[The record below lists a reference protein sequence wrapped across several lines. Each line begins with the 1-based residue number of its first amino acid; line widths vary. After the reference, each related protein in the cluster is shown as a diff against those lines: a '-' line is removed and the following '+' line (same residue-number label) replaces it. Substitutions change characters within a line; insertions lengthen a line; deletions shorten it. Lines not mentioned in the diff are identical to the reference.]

1 MMEQTSEFLVFLV
14 GLARVGTPL
23 LLAPCLL
30 LLLTVVV
37 AAFVGRVCEGLV
49 TRFWPDTSP
58 GRRVLVTRVVR
69 WALVGVGVLLTVGTL
84 GVGSGAAVA
93 SGTVIFVGVG
103 LAVQKVVQSFAAG
116 TLLLAER
123 AVARGD
129 VLHIDGESVR
139 VQRVGM

>member
-1 MMEQTSEFLVFLV
+1 
-14 GLARVGTPL
+14 
-23 LLAPCLL
+23 
-30 LLLTVVV
+30 
-37 AAFVGRVCEGLV
+37 
-49 TRFWPDTSP
+49 
-58 GRRVLVTRVVR
+58 
-69 WALVGVGVLLTVGTL
+69 
-84 GVGSGAAVA
+84 VA